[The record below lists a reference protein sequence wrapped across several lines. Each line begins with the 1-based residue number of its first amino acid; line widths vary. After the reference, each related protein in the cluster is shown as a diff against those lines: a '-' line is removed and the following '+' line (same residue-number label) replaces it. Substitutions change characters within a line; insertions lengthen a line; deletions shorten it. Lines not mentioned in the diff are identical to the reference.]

1 MRPWLKR
8 QTFLA
13 LVHWPEKD
21 KFEKVDVEIK
31 TVCCVE
37 EKNDKKNLV
46 QLLDVKSAGLEAN
59 I

>member
-37 EKNDKKNLV
+37 EKNDKKPGSV
-46 QLLDVKSAGLEAN
+46 A
-59 I
+59 